1 MHTLVSVN
9 RELHIPY
16 IGIPTTYIRYSNP
29 ISTELSPVLR
39 RRGEGREGMCS
50 TTQHLHVRSD
60 RYVRGR
66 YVCMCPSIRIASS
79 YGIK

>member
-9 RELHIPY
+9 RELHLPY
-16 IGIPTTYIRYSNP
+16 IGVPTTYIRYSNP

-39 RRGEGREGMCS
+39 RRGEGRGDVFHNAAPACKI
-50 TTQHLHVRSD
+50 

-66 YVCMCPSIRIASS
+66 YACMCPSIRIASS